1 MELPALAQRLRATPL
16 GRAVEARLY
25 RGDAVECPCCG
36 GTFRRFAPYGVHPR
50 RPFARCPGCGAME
63 RHRHLWLFLRRRTDL
78 FARPQRLL
86 HFAPEA
92 VFRGRLAG
100 QPHLDYVTAD
110 LAPGRAAVR
119 VDIAHVPF
127 ADASFDAIL
136 CNHVLEH
143 VPNDRRAM
151 AELLRVLRPGGWAI
165 VQVPQRARMRDTVE
179 DASVTDPRE
188 RARRFGQS
196 DHLRLYGGDY
206 ADRLRAAGFDVTA
219 ERFGAGLPADVQAR
233 HGLKDERIHLCRR
246 PG

>member
-1 MELPALAQRLRATPL
+1 MELPAIAQRLRATPL
-16 GRAVEARLY
+16 GRAFEAHLY
-25 RGDAVECPCCG
+25 RGDEVECPCCG
-36 GTFRRFAPYGVHPR
+36 GSFRRFAPYGLRPR

-78 FARPQRLL
+78 FTRPQRLL

-92 VFRGRLAG
+92 VFRGGLAG
-100 QPHLDYVTAD
+100 LPHLDYVTAD

-119 VDIAHVPF
+119 VDIARVPF
-127 ADASFDAIL
+127 ADGSFDAIL

-143 VPNDRRAM
+143 VTDDRRAM

-165 VQVPQRARMRDTVE
+165 VQVPQRSRMPATLE

-188 RARRFGQS
+188 RAHRFGQS

-206 ADRLRAAGFDVTA
+206 ADRLREAGFAVTV
-219 ERFGAGLPADVQAR
+219 ERFGDGLPAEVRTR
-233 HGLKDERIHLCRR
+233 HGLKSERIHVCRR